1 MGHNAF
7 ASLTL
12 GNRASPMH
20 QIRRPYENVTAFR
33 QKSFCSK
40 IQALGLLRDSVYVLA
55 DLRVRVGI

>member
-1 MGHNAF
+1 
-7 ASLTL
+7 
-12 GNRASPMH
+12 MH